1 MKDYN
6 ICNEPMI
13 EVAIDIDDIKNTC
26 DEKNTN
32 ENCIFLVAGRM
43 IYRKGLDFLFD
54 ALMRIPLETKY
65 QVRVVG
71 DGPELEHLRKRC
83 KNNLNLS
90 EHVRCMGSIPYMEM
104 KKEYARAN
112 VFIMPSIR
120 ETTGTVLLE
129 AMSKGI
135 PVITINKFG
144 GATLFDKTTGWLYDG
159 NTKEE
164 YIENLKKVIL
174 ECIANPDEV
183 AKRGKNARINAE
195 KYTWQEKNKK
205 YQEIYRKLLK
215 SDLCSIEE
223 KLRWSEYA

>member
-6 ICNEPMI
+6 INNEPVT
-13 EVAIDIDDIKNTC
+13 EVAVDIDDIKDTSSKKSINKEC
-26 DEKNTN
+26 V
-32 ENCIFLVAGRM
+32 FLVVGRM

-54 ALMRIPLETKY
+54 TLMRIPRETKY

-71 DGPELEHLRKRC
+71 DGPELERLRRRC
-83 KNNLNLS
+83 RDDLNLS
-90 EHVRCMGSIPYMEM
+90 EHVHCMGSIPYMEM
-104 KKEYARAN
+104 EKEYAGAN

-144 GATLFDKTTGWLYDG
+144 GATLFDEDTGWLYEG

-164 YIENLKKVIL
+164 YIENLKKAIL

-183 AKRGKNARINAE
+183 ARRGKNARKKAE
-195 KYTWQEKNKK
+195 KYTWQEKNEK
-205 YQEIYRKLLK
+205 YQAIYEELLK
-215 SDLCSIEE
+215 
-223 KLRWSEYA
+223 K

>member
-1 MKDYN
+1 MKNYN
-6 ICNEPMI
+6 VSDEPVTK
-13 EVAIDIDDIKNTC
+13 VAVDIDDIKDTSR
-26 DEKNTN
+26 EKSLNK
-32 ENCIFLVAGRM
+32 ECVFLMAGRM

-54 ALMRIPLETKY
+54 ALMRIPQETRY

-83 KNNLNLS
+83 KDDLNLS
-90 EHVRCMGSIPYMEM
+90 EHVHCMGSIPYMEM
-104 KKEYARAN
+104 EKACAD

-144 GATLFDKTTGWLYDG
+144 GATLFDENTGWLYEG
-159 NTKEE
+159 NSKEE
-164 YIENLKKVIL
+164 YIENLKKAIL
-174 ECIANPDEV
+174 ECIANPGEV
-183 AKRGKNARINAE
+183 IRRGKNARKKAE

-205 YQEIYRKLLK
+205 YQAIYEELLK
-215 SDLCSIEE
+215 
-223 KLRWSEYA
+223 K

>member
-1 MKDYN
+1 MKNYN
-6 ICNEPMI
+6 ISDEPVTEVVVDINDIKDTCNE
-13 EVAIDIDDIKNTC
+13 KGR
-26 DEKNTN
+26 N
-32 ENCIFLVAGRM
+32 EECVFLVAGRM

-54 ALMRIPLETKY
+54 ALMTIPQETRY
-65 QVRVVG
+65 QVKVVG
-71 DGPELEHLRKRC
+71 DGPELVHLRKRC
-83 KNNLNLS
+83 KDNLNLS
-90 EHVRCMGSIPYMEM
+90 EHVHCMGSIPYMEM
-104 KKEYARAN
+104 EKEYAGAD

-144 GATLFDKTTGWLYDG
+144 GATLFDKETGWLYEG

-164 YIENLKKVIL
+164 YIENLKKAIL

-183 AKRGKNARINAE
+183 TRRGKKARKKAE

-205 YQEIYRKLLK
+205 YQAIYEELLK
-215 SDLCSIEE
+215 E
-223 KLRWSEYA
+223 

>member
-6 ICNEPMI
+6 INNEPVT
-13 EVAIDIDDIKNTC
+13 EVAVDIDDIKNTSN
-26 DEKNTN
+26 EKSKN
-32 ENCIFLVAGRM
+32 EECVFLVAGRM

-54 ALMRIPLETKY
+54 ALMRIPQETRY
-65 QVRVVG
+65 RVRVVG
-71 DGPELEHLRKRC
+71 DGPELEHLRRRC
-83 KNNLNLS
+83 KDNSSLS
-90 EHVRCMGSIPYMEM
+90 EHVHCMGSIPYMEM
-104 KKEYARAN
+104 EKEYAGAN

-144 GATLFDKTTGWLYDG
+144 GATLFDENTGWLYDG
-159 NTKEE
+159 TTKEE
-164 YIENLKKVIL
+164 YIENLKKAIL

-183 AKRGKNARINAE
+183 ARRGNNARMKAK

-205 YQEIYRKLLK
+205 YQKIYEELLRK
-215 SDLCSIEE
+215 
-223 KLRWSEYA
+223 

>member
-54 ALMRIPLETKY
+54 ALIRIPLETKY

-90 EHVRCMGSIPYMEM
+90 KHVSCIGSIPYLEM
-104 KKEYARAN
+104 KEEYARAN

-144 GATLFDKTTGWLYDG
+144 GAALFDKNTGWLYEG

-164 YIENLKKVIL
+164 YIENLKKAIL
-174 ECIANPDEV
+174 ECIMNPDEV
-183 AKRGKNARINAE
+183 LRRGINAI
-195 KYTWQEKNKK
+195 KKVNVYTWQEKNKK
-205 YQEIYRKLLK
+205 YCKIYDNLLK
-215 SDLCSIEE
+215 NKII
-223 KLRWSEYA
+223 